1 MVKQFLSVA
10 TLTAILSIAP
20 LTVTAGH
27 HESLTPP
34 AKAGQVVV
42 TYRGE
47 CPPEAVDDAIA
58 KIKETISY
66 ERTNSPIFYVSSPG
80 VWADGTVGA
89 VDIHESRERMD
100 QAFAWQSEDATWST
114 SYDSIAASCGITVDD
129 FEVSV
134 FEAR

>member
-1 MVKQFLSVA
+1 MLKQFLSVA

-27 HESLTPP
+27 HESLTPA

-80 VWADGTVGA
+80 VWVDGKVGA

>member
-58 KIKETISY
+58 KIK
-66 ERTNSPIFYVSSPG
+66 
-80 VWADGTVGA
+80 
-89 VDIHESRERMD
+89 
-100 QAFAWQSEDATWST
+100 
-114 SYDSIAASCGITVDD
+114 
-129 FEVSV
+129 
-134 FEAR
+134 